1 MLRIAVPN
9 KGSLA
14 DSSVQ
19 ILTEAGYRQRTDSR
33 DLVLIDN
40 DNSVE
45 FYYLR
50 PRDIAVY
57 VGSGE
62 LEAGITGRDLLI
74 DSAAE
79 ADEILS
85 LDFGASTFRFAGPT
99 DQNWSVQDFAGKRV
113 AKAYPGL
120 VEHSLAALGVKAQI
134 VRLDGA
140 VESSVRLGVADVI
153 ADVVSTGNT
162 LRQAGLKIFGDPILT
177 SEAVV
182 IARKNA
188 AVPTELEVLIRRL
201 QGVVPARRYVLL
213 DYDIPKDLVEKAC
226 AITPGL
232 ESPTISPLQKH
243 DWVAVRAMVLRK
255 ETNQVMDELWAAA
268 STTIGFA
275 LNAMLNPAMAIMS
288 RSFAPSP
295 IATVFSIA
303 TPLALEN
310 SRNAAALAARSI
322 TGPINCPVRTPSA
335 ISSLLAL

>member
-14 DSSVQ
+14 ESSVE
-19 ILTEAGYRQRTDSR
+19 ILKEAGYRQRTDVR
-33 DLVLIDN
+33 DLVLVDP

-50 PRDIAVY
+50 PRDIAIY

-74 DSAAE
+74 DSAASAE
-79 ADEILS
+79 EILG
-85 LDFGASTFRFAGPT
+85 LDFGRSTFRFAAPT
-99 DQNWSVQDFAGKRV
+99 GREWKIADIAGKRI
-113 AKAYPGL
+113 ATAYPGL
-120 VEHSLAALGVKAQI
+120 VEHTLKTFGISSQI

-162 LRQAGLKIFGDPILT
+162 LRQAGLQVFGDPILV

-182 IARKNA
+182 IKRKGTDIPA
-188 AVPTELEVLIRRL
+188 GLEVLIRRL
-201 QGVVPARRYVLL
+201 QGVVTARQYVLL
-213 DYDIPKDLVEKAC
+213 DYDVLKSLIDQAC

-232 ESPTISPLQKH
+232 ESPTISPLQKQ

-255 ETNQVMDELWAAA
+255 DTNRVMDELW
-268 STTIGFA
+268 TLG
-275 LNAMLNPAMAIMS
+275 
-288 RSFAPSP
+288 
-295 IATVFSIA
+295 
-303 TPLALEN
+303 
-310 SRNAAALAARSI
+310 ARGI
-322 TGPINCPVRTPSA
+322 LVTDIHACR
-335 ISSLLAL
+335 L